1 MARAKDLR
9 HPSKTLP
16 CKSGD
21 PWGTSKRGMAGVAK
35 IPAMGFDGRWQ
46 GLRGHW
52 PGICAEGASHGPQG
66 HGRSLANA
74 GQGLKRDMA
83 GAAGLHG
90 LGLRRTRQGS
100 ARSLPG
106 NPARGGREGSNPLRA
121 CPKPLPPLR
130 LRGMPGV
137 LKLLA
142 CLRSALPSCAG
153 YFCPCAI
160 PGQAGSRLHP
170 RSGFGYAKRRV
181 VPKDHPP
188 GLLRRGWGPLRAP
201 GGCQRTENIWA
212 VTARAGSCAIA

>member
-90 LGLRRTRQGS
+90 LGLRRIARQGS
-100 ARSLPG
+100 GRSLPG

-130 LRGMPGV
+130 LRGMPGGAQAPGMPPV
-137 LKLLA
+137 
-142 CLRSALPSCAG
+142 
-153 YFCPCAI
+153 CPA
-160 PGQAGSRLHP
+160 
-170 RSGFGYAKRRV
+170 
-181 VPKDHPP
+181 
-188 GLLRRGWGPLRAP
+188 LLRRILLSVRHPRPGRVAPPPSFRLRIRQKAGGPEGPPARLAAQGVGALAGPR
-201 GGCQRTENIWA
+201 GGVSGPRTS
-212 VTARAGSCAIA
+212 GP